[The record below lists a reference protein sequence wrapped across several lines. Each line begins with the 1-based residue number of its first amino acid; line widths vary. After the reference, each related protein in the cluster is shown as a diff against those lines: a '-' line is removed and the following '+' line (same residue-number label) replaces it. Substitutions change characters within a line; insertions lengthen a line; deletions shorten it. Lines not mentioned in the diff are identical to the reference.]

1 MIRQFINVKNYGAY
15 FGSNLS
21 KYDIPCTTKVSR
33 QKSFKVF
40 VVFCVPAKLFYMKVQ
55 DAWRCLIMDL
65 RETMWDSTKVFCED
79 LCVQVVAKLFD
90 LETFMVAIAIY

>member
-1 MIRQFINVKNYGAY
+1 MIYHVPRKFQGR
-15 FGSNLS
+15 
-21 KYDIPCTTKVSR
+21 KVSR
-33 QKSFKVF
+33 FSWFF
-40 VVFCVPAKLFYMKVQ
+40 VCPQKLFYMKVQ